1 MFSILDG
8 KREDIIDGTPS
19 EYSKLY
25 KDCWKYEPNER
36 PDTQGV
42 ALILKAMISSEPD
55 DDIEE
60 EKECCSS
67 EKSQSSSKSI
77 RGITI
82 DSNYDLKLDN
92 VISFLN
98 SDYEEEIEDI
108 PSSATTESS
117 MDINL
122 KLEEDGFITPDE
134 KVEKLIKALT
144 ETKYLYALKSL
155 FENLQIS
162 FFSQTLINSLKA
174 LSDPISFNNY
184 SKECAPRLELHL
196 RTWIIVLER
205 ICFSPIVL
213 KKVLRDELY
222 DSLSKFAEIY
232 HNITQVTQNQVMRN
246 YNIDFL
252 LIHLR
257 DTLHSLHHNSIA
269 FQELLRRVKDLLRN
283 TLNIIP
289 SKVTISNDNNF
300 LLMLTQLCQSI
311 SFKYSVASYYVDWK
325 IMLTIQH
332 NLFNWSEGSE
342 KIISRKFG
350 EMILMEYL
358 WNYLERE
365 WTNKYILDS
374 QTEFDEVLI
383 KLSKELED
391 SDSLL
396 NEPTK
401 NEILTLPDTLWF
413 GLLDLAQNLIQK
425 STRKSTYGLCYYLAI
440 ESLNRAPNDFIQ
452 FKAIEILLH
461 LHNINNELFS
471 MIEHDLDQYIQK
483 LNKINVTD
491 SSEKFQILLKFIKE
505 KCFKDFNILND
516 KMKKEK
522 GKSLEQNVPK
532 QEQKK
537 NDINILDFIAIE
549 MTCSISKE
557 PTDQLCFLKCQHMIS
572 LNNLNKFKQ
581 NNNSKDLKCP
591 ECREIIEEND
601 IRYLSQQVIYKN
613 LYSYFFEAGFILP
626 SIESDSNHDNTNSD
640 NSADEEEADIM
651 LNKKMKVIR
660 EIKEIKLN
668 SRLLQLMF
676 QSKKQNPAYQNVI
689 KELEEKNYEQAIL
702 KCKEYVEKF
711 PKTYTMRCI
720 LAYAYRNIHYYEKA
734 NLYLNEAIKLKKK
747 NPIAYYIRG
756 EIFFRQGQYELAIFD
771 LNTSINYKFKNNVSI
786 ILGNSYFLK
795 AENQEKHQEKD
806 NDYNCALKNYNI
818 TLKDNP
824 SNYLCLK
831 NCAYIYANQEN
842 YLNALDMLN
851 KLLAIIKQNDSLI
864 LCYYGEILNNLKRY
878 DESIIYFTKAYNI
891 DPENTHVII
900 KRAITYYLLQEY
912 DNALLDLKRV
922 IKLDSSSCIAY
933 YYKGLTYYTMENV
946 NNALKAFDKCIELDP
961 NDNLSKMITYHL
973 RDLSDDNDLN
983 IPNINDDNS
992 LLFMKCKIYIKL
1004 KKYDEAMLDLN
1015 RLFEL
1020 NNDDISFTY
1029 LLREYSDFWS
1039 YLCDYYEISNNEFTE
1054 LGIVDNFSTY
1064 MYKVKNVFFVSN
1076 LINLNC
1082 KFYQFL
1088 ESDSNSLLGQVLSFK
1103 DESLPISLPKLTD
1116 THEISSYFITWK
1128 INVKEILSKNCFIKF
1143 VIVEGKDNAEI
1154 FSQKHVLKY
1163 EDVLKLSGLG
1173 WIEYTL
1179 PFTSNTNY
1187 TEWRPSIEFNP
1198 HSIILKMDYV
1208 RLIRSKREK
1217 IYFPKMGHF
1226 LPIHKLHPNV
1236 PETFKDKYFSKKDME
1251 KLVELKDIIN
1261 H

>member
-1 MFSILDG
+1 
-8 KREDIIDGTPS
+8 
-19 EYSKLY
+19 
-25 KDCWKYEPNER
+25 
-36 PDTQGV
+36 
-42 ALILKAMISSEPD
+42 MISSEPD

-257 DTLHSLHHNSIA
+257 DTLHSLHHNS
-269 FQELLRRVKDLLRN
+269 
-283 TLNIIP
+283 
-289 SKVTISNDNNF
+289 
-300 LLMLTQLCQSI
+300 
-311 SFKYSVASYYVDWK
+311 
-325 IMLTIQH
+325 
-332 NLFNWSEGSE
+332 SE

-1143 VIVEGKDNAEI
+1143 VIVEGKD
-1154 FSQKHVLKY
+1154 
-1163 EDVLKLSGLG
+1163 
-1173 WIEYTL
+1173 
-1179 PFTSNTNY
+1179 
-1187 TEWRPSIEFNP
+1187 
-1198 HSIILKMDYV
+1198 KMDYV